1 MNDDTSVY
9 EFPLQCRHNERDCVS
24 THRHLDFLF
33 NRLFRRRPNKTSKL
47 RVTSLCKGNSPRIF
61 SIWWRHHA
69 LPQISGKLEYWKP
82 RSPSL
87 EEDAPGVLLC
97 GRHVS
102 PGVKI
107 PVGVTTASRV
117 LEISSCFFN
126 ISGMSQNNFT
136 VNLQFY
142 PTLSEPINGLGI
154 FPPSSLNLANLFQY
168 EYHPSKYTSITISF
182 MKIIRDENTFTAKTT
197 SFYWMSTLHDLI
209 SRACFGRRSVVSTVI
224 WSVLNNYS
232 IDIH

>member
-9 EFPLQCRHNERDCVS
+9 EFPLQCRHTERDCVS

-33 NRLFRRRPNKTSKL
+33 NRLFRRRPKKTSKL

-69 LPQISGKLEYWKP
+69 LPQISGKWEYWKP

-102 PGVKI
+102 PDVKI
-107 PVGVTTASRV
+107 PVGVTTTSRV
-117 LEISSCFFN
+117 LEVSSCFFN
-126 ISGMSQNNFT
+126 VSGMSQNNFT
-136 VNLQFY
+136 VNLPFY
-142 PTLSEPINGLGI
+142 PTLSEPINGLVSI
-154 FPPSSLNLANLFQY
+154 WIPSFQVYKYNHLLYEDNSWWKYLYCEDDIVLLNVHLTWFNFKSLLWLKIRGFDSY
-168 EYHPSKYTSITISF
+168 MKRSK
-182 MKIIRDENTFTAKTT
+182 
-197 SFYWMSTLHDLI
+197 
-209 SRACFGRRSVVSTVI
+209 
-224 WSVLNNYS
+224 
-232 IDIH
+232 